1 MIVTTRGW
9 TGAAIVYTHASGADT
24 YTVASNTLNAYD
36 VAVALRAWLD
46 DAARPWAAAITSV
59 TLTIEED
66 AAARRLRFV
75 YAFAGGTPTFVSTVP
90 NATWIARFGTT
101 GTVPPSGCEATTSG
115 VVASQRWERTS
126 DAPSLR
132 SRNGSLRMEAPRDSC
147 RMPSVTFVGTR
158 GQAYALAQAVR
169 LASQPRQAYV
179 LDEMTATWM
188 LVTLGEVG
196 PMEHPE
202 DDALLVTGPIQAYG
216 GL

>member
-9 TGAAIVYTHASGADT
+9 TGASITYTHASGADT
-24 YTVASNTLNAYD
+24 YTASGNTLNAYD

-46 DAARPWAAAITSV
+46 DAARPWAAAISSV

-75 YAFAGGTPTFVSTVP
+75 YGFAGGTPTFVSVVA
-90 NATWIARFGTT
+90 NATWIDRFGNT
-101 GTVPPSGCEATTSG
+101 GASPPTGCEASTSG
-115 VVASQRWERTS
+115 VVASLRWERTS

-132 SRNGSLRMEAPRDSC
+132 SRNGSARMEAPRDAC
-147 RMPSVTFVGTR
+147 RMPGVTFVGTR

-169 LASQPRQAYV
+169 LASQPRQAYI
-179 LDEMTATWM
+179 LDEMTATWR
-188 LVTLGEVG
+188 LVTLGEIG
-196 PMEHPE
+196 PLEHPE
-202 DDALLVTGPIQAYG
+202 GDALLVTGPIEAYG